1 MKFYPK
7 GFGTLAIHAGNFE
20 KETFGAL
27 ATPIYQSSTFYFDS
41 CEQGGKRFA
50 GEEGGY
56 IYTRLGNPTTT
67 VLEEKVAA
75 LEGAEACC
83 AVGSGIGAVTSCL
96 WSIAAAGKHIVADK
110 ALYGCTFAYL
120 NHGMTRYGVEV
131 SFIDTA
137 DLEQV
142 KKALKPNTCCVYLE
156 TPANPNLKITDLKAV
171 SKIAHDYNPEI
182 MVVCDN
188 TFATPYLQ
196 RPLELGCDAVIH
208 SGTKYLNGHGDVIAG
223 FVCGSKDFITTVKFF
238 GLKDMTG
245 AVMDPFAA
253 FLILRGL
260 KTMEVR
266 MKRHCESAQAIA
278 EYLEKHPKVEK
289 VYYPGLKSHEGHE
302 IAAKQMHGGYSG
314 VIAFEVKSGMQA
326 GIKFCNSL
334 KLATIA
340 VSLGDAETLIEHPA
354 SMTHSPY
361 SPEERAAAGIS
372 DGLVRLSVGLENVE
386 DIIADLEQGFKHI

>member
-1 MKFYPK
+1 MDFKPK
-7 GFGTLAIHAGNFE
+7 GFGTLAIHAGNIE
-20 KETFGAL
+20 KETYGAL

-50 GEEGGY
+50 GEESGY

-75 LEGAEACC
+75 LEGAEA
-83 AVGSGIGAVTSCL
+83 AVALGSGIGAVTSCL
-96 WSIAAAGKHIVADK
+96 WTIAAAGKHIVADK

-120 NHGMTRYGVEV
+120 NHGMTRYGVQV
-131 SFIDTA
+131 TFIDTS
-137 DLEQV
+137 DLEEV

-156 TPANPNLKITDLKAV
+156 TPANPNLKITDIKAV
-171 SKIAHDYNPEI
+171 ADIAHAYNKDI

-196 RPLELGCDAVIH
+196 RPLQQGCDAVVH

-223 FVCGSKDFITTVKFF
+223 FVCGSKEFISNVKLF

-260 KTMEVR
+260 KTLEVR
-266 MKRHCESAQAIA
+266 MQRHCQSAQKLA
-278 EYLEKHPKVEK
+278 EYLDKHPKVTK
-289 VYYPGLKSHEGHE
+289 VYYPGLPDHVGYQTAK
-302 IAAKQMHGGYSG
+302 KQMHGGFSG
-314 VIAFEVKSGMQA
+314 VIAFEVKGGMEE

-340 VSLGDAETLIEHPA
+340 VSLGDAETLVEHPA

-361 SPEERAAAGIS
+361 TAEERAAAGIS
-372 DGLVRLSVGLENVE
+372 DGLVRISVGLENVE
-386 DIIADLEQGFKHI
+386 DLIADFEQAFDKI

>member
-50 GEEGGY
+50 GEDGGY

-223 FVCGSKDFITTVKFF
+223 FVCGNKDFITTVKFF

-314 VIAFEVKSGMQA
+314 VIAFEVKGGMQA

>member
-120 NHGMTRYGVEV
+120 NHGMARYGVEV

-223 FVCGSKDFITTVKFF
+223 FVCGNKDFITTVKFF

-314 VIAFEVKSGMQA
+314 VIAFEVKGGMQA

-340 VSLGDAETLIEHPA
+340 VSLADAATLIEPQA

-386 DIIADLEQGFKHI
+386 DIIADLEQGFKLI